1 MSVLIIIF
9 IFVFGLILGSFTN
22 ALIWRLQQLL
32 DDDGNNKKLSA
43 KQKAEYSI
51 FTGRS
56 MCPSCKHTLSTKD
69 LVPVFSWLSL
79 KGKCRYC
86 HNKISKQYPAVE
98 LAMGLLFVVSYLL
111 WPFSLNNVA
120 EYIYF
125 AGYLFTLVCLVA
137 MAIYDHKTYILPS
150 QLIYSAIGI
159 FLGGLIIYSVL
170 SGNYFRLGLG
180 LLSAF
185 TYFAIFFSIYIVSYV
200 LFDKGKTKQTWL
212 GFGDVRLAF
221 LLGLMVGSPVLVLF
235 AIFSASLVG
244 IIYTMPSIINKKI
257 GINTMVPFGPFLIAG
272 AIIAIFW
279 GQIVLNWYVGDILQI

>member
-22 ALIWRLQQLL
+22 ALVWRLRQLL
-32 DDDGNNKKLSA
+32 DDDGYNKKLST

-56 MCPSCKHTLSTKD
+56 MCPSCKHTLSAKD

-86 HNKISKQYPAVE
+86 HKKISKQYPAVE
-98 LAMGLLFVVSYLL
+98 LGMGLLFVASYLL
-111 WPFSLNNVA
+111 WPFALNSVA

-125 AGYLFTLVCLVA
+125 VGYLLALVCLVA
-137 MAIYDHKTYILPS
+137 MAIYDYKTYILPS
-150 QLIYSAIGI
+150 QLIYGAMGI
-159 FLGGLIIYSVL
+159 FFGGLIIYSVL
-170 SGNYFRLGLG
+170 SGNYFRLGMA

-185 TYFAIFFSIYIVSYV
+185 TYFAIFFSIYLTSAVFRAI
-200 LFDKGKTKQTWL
+200 GKTKQAWL

-244 IIYTMPSIINKKI
+244 IIITLPSLINKKI

-279 GQIVLNWYVGDILQI
+279 GQIVLNWYVADILQI